1 MYRPTRPINQ
11 SRCTTRMLAIN
22 ASIVNNTGTSGDDT
36 QLAMWSVSRPHLYN
50 QASFL
55 SAVFGR
61 YLNTSLTR
69 RHQADTHAAAQKYVD
84 RKLSALALYRRS
96 SLTSLPDRIRI
107 SQKSVR
113 TSLRST
119 TRVRL
124 QRGTARIRPPLLQSA
139 GCAAIDRHVLPAGPT
154 AANLQQR
161 GCCCEPMLGQTDG

>member
-113 TSLRST
+113 ISLRST
-119 TRVRL
+119 TR
-124 QRGTARIRPPLLQSA
+124 A
-139 GCAAIDRHVLPAGPT
+139 GCAAIDRHLLPAGPT